1 MIKGKTRITYILQS
15 VSIFPLLS
23 LGAIIL
29 MLGTWLFRDAMYQSV
44 ETDMRSVCLNLATT
58 FDALYPGDY
67 KYEAS
72 GEDGGRLYKGGHDL
86 TCDYTLIDSIKQNTN
101 LDITLFYQDVR
112 ILTTVVNTEGNRIV
126 GSTASQPIVK
136 EVLKSGQG
144 KFFSDALV
152 YNTTYFA
159 YYAPLINSDGTLA
172 GMLFVGRPTADVDAS
187 IWASILPLVVT
198 DVFFML
204 IVSLVIFLY
213 TRSFTSALMQIHS
226 FLKEVSAGNL
236 ESELPAGLLK
246 RNDELSEIARAVL
259 NMQHSLRSLVEQD
272 SLTLL
277 ANRRF
282 GDKQLRQLMKNAAA
296 DGTDFCI
303 AIGDIDDF
311 KQVNDTYGH
320 DCGDFVLKNV
330 ADVLRRRMLGNGFA
344 ARWGGEEFLLVF
356 ENKDVRQAQTL
367 LQDILEE
374 IRSMEY
380 RYDDVSVN
388 VTMTFGLAP
397 GNTDSVTE
405 LLRAADENLYRG
417 KNSGKNQVV

>member
-1 MIKGKTRITYILQS
+1 MLKGKTKITYILQS
-15 VSIFPLLS
+15 VSIFPLLF

-44 ETDMRSVCLNLATT
+44 ETDMRGVCLNLVTT

-67 KYEAS
+67 KYEAD
-72 GEDGGRLYKGGHDL
+72 GEDGGRLYKGSHDL
-86 TCDYTLIDSIKQNTN
+86 TNDYSLIDNIKQNTN
-101 LDITLFYQDVR
+101 LDITLFYQDIRV
-112 ILTTVVNTEGNRIV
+112 LTTVVNAEGNRIA
-126 GSTASQPIVK
+126 GSTASQPIVE
-136 EVLKSGQG
+136 EVLGSGQG
-144 KFFSDALV
+144 KFFTHALV
-152 YNTTYFA
+152 FNTTYFA
-159 YYAPLINSDGTLA
+159 YYAPLINSDGTMA

-187 IWASILPLVVT
+187 VHASILPLVVT

-272 SLTLL
+272 SLTQL

-282 GDKQLRQLMKNAAA
+282 GDKQLRQLMKNASA
-296 DGTDFCI
+296 DGMDFCI

-311 KQVNDTYGH
+311 KRVNDTYGH
-320 DCGDFVLKNV
+320 DCGDFVLKSV

-356 ENKDVRQAQTL
+356 EGRDIAHAQML
-367 LQDILEE
+367 LKDILEE
-374 IRSMEY
+374 IRSTEY
-380 RYDDVSVN
+380 RYDDMSVN

-397 GNTDSVTE
+397 GNTDSVTD
-405 LLRAADENLYRG
+405 LLRAADEKLYRG